1 MKSLLLIFLVCSQIA
16 FAQNAVVS
24 GKIVNEQNKGLEGVN
39 IEILN
44 SGFTTKSD
52 KDGLYELRVPAV
64 TKQFNIS
71 YTFLGYRTLTI
82 QIENVSNQKI
92 IQNITLLPDS
102 NLLNTVVVKGKE
114 KAVGN
119 MTNIDLGLIQNN
131 PSVSG
136 NFESLLKTL
145 PGVSTNNELS
155 SQYSVRGGNFD
166 ENLIYVND
174 VEIFRPLLVRNGQQ
188 EGLSFI
194 NPELVTKA
202 SFSAGGF
209 EARYGDKL
217 SSVLDIKY
225 GRPDSNQITTSIGLL
240 GLSATAKLLYKN
252 SYLLIGARKKTN
264 QSILKTQQIKGAFQ
278 PQFYDVQAL
287 YNLNFSKKLSLTAF
301 ADYNLSRF
309 SLIPESRETIFGTL
323 SEQFRLNI
331 NYEGQEKDL
340 YESLAGAF
348 TLTLK
353 PNQNLS
359 FKWINSAFK
368 NLEQETFDIEGSY
381 IFEESSSN
389 DLGDGGNIKINR
401 GIGVNYEYARNFLK
415 ASVYSSEIRANLQ
428 QSRSAWE
435 AGLRY
440 QNDKIDDRLNEYQVI
455 DSAGYTLSVS
465 NGSFILT
472 DVSNASNTVTTT
484 RITSFIQ
491 NTFSLNEALT
501 LSAGMRSNYNS
512 FTKELLLSPRLSM
525 LYRKSDN
532 PTSYRFSAGSYNQPP
547 FYREL
552 RTFNGSLNS
561 QAKAQRSLHL
571 LAAADRSFKRSGAK
585 FTSEFYYKALSNL
598 TPYKI
603 ENLRIRYFADQK
615 SKGYATGADFAI
627 SKEFVSGLESSF
639 RLSFMKTAEDIEG
652 DSYQIKNK
660 DGSSS
665 TIYPGYLKRPTDQR
679 INFST
684 FFQDRLFNSPSYKVH
699 LTALY
704 GSALSV
710 GPPRT
715 QRAQDVFKIP
725 AYKRVDIAF
734 SKDFLEG
741 KTKARLKHLNRYFD
755 SFIAYAEVFNLLNIN
770 NTVSYLWIRD
780 VNNNQYAV
788 PNYLTSRQLNIKFI
802 AKIKN

>member
-1 MKSLLLIFLVCSQIA
+1 MRIILFLILLLSQTA
-16 FAQNAVVS
+16 FAQITVIA
-24 GKIVNEQNKGLEGVN
+24 GKIINEQNESLEGVN
-39 IEILN
+39 IQVLN
-44 SGFTTKSD
+44 SSLATKSS
-52 KDGLYELRVPAV
+52 KDGLYELRVSGAV
-64 TKQFNIS
+64 DNITLVFNFI
-71 YTFLGYRTLTI
+71 GYRTQT
-82 QIENVSNQKI
+82 VKI
-92 IQNITLLPDS
+92 GNSSQNIVQNITLLRDA
-102 NLLNTVVVKGKE
+102 NELNTVVITGRDKG
-114 KAVGN
+114 VGN
-119 MTNIDLGLIQNN
+119 MNNIDMGLIQNN

-225 GRPDSNQITTSIGLL
+225 GRPDSNQITTSLGLL
-240 GLSATAKLLYKN
+240 GLSATAKQAFKN
-252 SYLLIGARKKTN
+252 SYLLIGARNKTN
-264 QSILKTQQIKGAFQ
+264 QNILKTQQIKGAFQ
-278 PQFYDVQAL
+278 PKFFDVQAL
-287 YNLNFSKKLSLTAF
+287 YNVNFSGKLSLTAF
-301 ADYNLSRF
+301 ADYNLSQF
-309 SLIPESRETIFGTL
+309 SLVPESRETIFGTI
-323 SEQFRLNI
+323 SQQYKLNI

-340 YESLAGAF
+340 YQSLAGAF
-348 TLTLK
+348 TLNFK
-353 PNQNLS
+353 PNQNLG
-359 FKWINSAFK
+359 FKWINSVFR
-368 NLEQETFDIEGSY
+368 NTEQETFDIEGSY
-381 IFEESSSN
+381 IFDESSSSN
-389 DLGDGGNIKINR
+389 LEERGNVKINR
-401 GIGVNYEYARNFLK
+401 GIGVNYEYARNFLR
-415 ASVYSSEIRANLQ
+415 ASVFSSEIRASLQ
-428 QSRSAWE
+428 QSRSYWE
-435 AGLRY
+435 TGIRY
-440 QNDKIDDRLNEYQVI
+440 QHDKIDDRLNEYQVI
-455 DSAGYTLSVS
+455 DSAGYTLPVS
-465 NGSFILT
+465 NGSFLLT
-472 DVSNASNTVTTT
+472 DVSNATNTVTTNRFT
-484 RITSFIQ
+484 AFIQ
-491 NTFSLNEALT
+491 NTFSLNTALT
-501 LSAGMRSNYNS
+501 LSAGLRSNFNTYTNE
-512 FTKELLLSPRLSM
+512 FFLSPRISM
-525 LYRKSDN
+525 VYRKSDN
-532 PTSYRFSAGSYNQPP
+532 PTSYWFSSGSYNQPP
-547 FYREL
+547 FYREF

-561 QAKAQRSLHL
+561 EAKAQRSIHL
-571 LAAADRSFKRSGAK
+571 LAAADHSFKNSGAK
-585 FTSEFYYKALSNL
+585 FTSEVYYKVLSNL

-603 ENLRIRYFADQK
+603 ENLRIRYFADQE
-615 SKGYATGADFAI
+615 SKGYAAGADFAI

-639 RLSFMKTAEDIEG
+639 RISFMKTAEDIKG
-652 DSYQIKNK
+652 DSYQTNDKEGN
-660 DGSSS
+660 SS
-665 TIYPGYLKRPTDQR
+665 TVFPGYLKRPTDQR

-715 QRAQDVFKIP
+715 QRAQDVFRIP

-741 KTKARLKHLNRYFD
+741 RSKERLTLLNRYFD

-780 VNNNQYAV
+780 VNNNQFAV

-802 AKIKN
+802 ARIKN

>member
-1 MKSLLLIFLVCSQIA
+1 
-16 FAQNAVVS
+16 
-24 GKIVNEQNKGLEGVN
+24 
-39 IEILN
+39 
-44 SGFTTKSD
+44 
-52 KDGLYELRVPAV
+52 
-64 TKQFNIS
+64 
-71 YTFLGYRTLTI
+71 
-82 QIENVSNQKI
+82 
-92 IQNITLLPDS
+92 
-102 NLLNTVVVKGKE
+102 
-114 KAVGN
+114 
-119 MTNIDLGLIQNN
+119 
-131 PSVSG
+131 
-136 NFESLLKTL
+136 
-145 PGVSTNNELS
+145 
-155 SQYSVRGGNFD
+155 
-166 ENLIYVND
+166 
-174 VEIFRPLLVRNGQQ
+174 
-188 EGLSFI
+188 
-194 NPELVTKA
+194 
-202 SFSAGGF
+202 
-209 EARYGDKL
+209 
-217 SSVLDIKY
+217 
-225 GRPDSNQITTSIGLL
+225 
-240 GLSATAKLLYKN
+240 
-252 SYLLIGARKKTN
+252 
-264 QSILKTQQIKGAFQ
+264 
-278 PQFYDVQAL
+278 
-287 YNLNFSKKLSLTAF
+287 
-301 ADYNLSRF
+301 
-309 SLIPESRETIFGTL
+309 
-323 SEQFRLNI
+323 
-331 NYEGQEKDL
+331 L

-359 FKWINSAFK
+359 FKWINSVFK

-389 DLGDGGNIKINR
+389 ELGDGGNVKINR

-415 ASVYSSEIRANLQ
+415 ASVYSSELRVNLQ

-435 AGLRY
+435 AGFRY
-440 QNDKIDDRLNEYQVI
+440 QNDKFDDRLNEYQVI
-455 DSAGYTLSVS
+455 DSAGYTLPVS
-465 NGSFILT
+465 TGSFILT
-472 DVSNASNTVTTT
+472 DVSNASNTVYTNRFTT
-484 RITSFIQ
+484 FIQ

-525 LYRKSDN
+525 VYRKGDN

-561 QAKAQRSLHL
+561 KAQAQRSLHL
-571 LAAADRSFKRSGAK
+571 LAATNHSFKGSGAK
-585 FTSEFYYKALSNL
+585 FTSEFYYKALTNI

-603 ENLRIRYFADQK
+603 ENLRIRYFADQQ
-615 SKGYATGADFAI
+615 SKGYAMGADFAI

-652 DSYQIKNK
+652 DSYQMKNE

-741 KTKARLKHLNRYFD
+741 KTKARLKLLNRYFD

-770 NTVSYLWIRD
+770 NTVSYLWVRD

-788 PNYLTSRQLNIKFI
+788 PNYLTSRQLNIKII